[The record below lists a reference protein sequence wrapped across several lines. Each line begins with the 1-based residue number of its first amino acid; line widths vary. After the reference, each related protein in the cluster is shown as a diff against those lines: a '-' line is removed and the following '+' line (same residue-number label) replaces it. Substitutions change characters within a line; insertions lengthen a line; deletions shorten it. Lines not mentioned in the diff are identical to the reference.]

1 MKLPT
6 GEPLDGKKA
15 YEKIMP
21 YFTTVDLTPDDV
33 HNLGFE
39 MLNKLYPEV
48 RWKKP
53 SENLRIEGN
62 CRRRFIAGYSLVW
75 YTLAQLFTS
84 VSVNSGARLFKAR

>member
-15 YEKIMP
+15 YEIIMP

-48 RWKKP
+48 R
-53 SENLRIEGN
+53 
-62 CRRRFIAGYSLVW
+62 
-75 YTLAQLFTS
+75 
-84 VSVNSGARLFKAR
+84 

>member
-21 YFTTVDLTPDDV
+21 YFTTVDLTPDEV

-48 RWKKP
+48 RWKKTKTKKQRI
-53 SENLRIEGN
+53 RIEGSFDQ
-62 CRRRFIAGYSLVW
+62 RQTDR
-75 YTLAQLFTS
+75 
-84 VSVNSGARLFKAR
+84 

>member
-48 RWKKP
+48 RWK
-53 SENLRIEGN
+53 
-62 CRRRFIAGYSLVW
+62 
-75 YTLAQLFTS
+75 
-84 VSVNSGARLFKAR
+84 